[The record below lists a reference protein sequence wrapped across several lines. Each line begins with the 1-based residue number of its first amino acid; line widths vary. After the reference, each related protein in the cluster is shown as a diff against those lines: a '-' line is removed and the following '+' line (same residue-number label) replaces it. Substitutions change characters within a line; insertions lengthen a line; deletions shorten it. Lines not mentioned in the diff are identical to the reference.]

1 MDVAILDVVVLS
13 VVAVTAIGGFRRGL
27 VAGVLSLGG
36 LVAGAV
42 VGAKL
47 APGLVGGEEARFV
60 PLVTLV
66 GAAMGAALGQFVG
79 VLLGRAARGA
89 IVIGPIRPLD
99 SAGGGVLGAAT
110 GLALCWALGAVLLYL
125 PGQTDLRHYAQESV
139 ILSRLN
145 DEFPPQRLIDAL
157 ERIDPLAA
165 IAGPE
170 ATVDPPDPALARAP
184 QVKTASRSVVRVLGL
199 ACGLGLEGSGWIA
212 APGIVVTNAHV
223 VAGVDRPRVD
233 RSDGDF
239 HLATVVFFD
248 VQNDVAVLRVPGL
261 RGKPL
266 RMTEPGRGTAGALL
280 GFPENGPLTAA
291 PVRIGRTLGLF
302 AQDAYGR
309 YPVSRRVT
317 LVRGS
322 IRSGNSGGPV
332 VDAGGRVLTTAFAER
347 SEGGGGYGVPNE
359 SVREALARPRRP
371 LATDCVAR

>member
-1 MDVAILDVVVLS
+1 MAVLDFVVLA

-36 LVAGAV
+36 LVAGAII
-42 VGAKL
+42 GAKL
-47 APGLVGGEEARFV
+47 APGLVGGDETRFV
-60 PLVTLV
+60 PLVALI

-89 IVIGPIRPLD
+89 LVIGPVRPLD

-145 DEFPPQRLIDAL
+145 DEFPPARLIDAL

-170 ATVDPPDPALARAP
+170 ATVDPPDPTLARAP
-184 QVKTASRSVVRVLGL
+184 AVGAASRSVVRVLGL

-212 APGIVVTNAHV
+212 APGIVITNAHV
-223 VAGVDRPRVD
+223 VAGIDQPRVD

-239 HLATVVFFD
+239 HTATVVSFD
-248 VQNDVAVLRVPGL
+248 VKNDVAVLSVPGL

-266 RMTEPGRGTAGALL
+266 RMVEAERGTAAVLL
-280 GFPENGPLTAA
+280 GFPENGPLAA
-291 PVRIGRTLGLF
+291 IPARVGRTLGLF
-302 AQDAYGR
+302 AKDAYGR

-322 IRSGNSGGPV
+322 IRPGNSGGPV
-332 VDAGGRVLTTAFAER
+332 VDAQGRVLTTAFAER

-359 SVREALARPRRP
+359 AVRRALSRPRQP
-371 LATDCVAR
+371 MGTDCVAR